1 MRESIDIKK
10 ELPAITGQILHEDL
24 TETLLSDYQAEM
36 EALDGGKIEAAYR
49 AGISALSAGLN
60 EKQAEMLRAF
70 ERLSEQM
77 LRYAAQFGF
86 AQGVHAG
93 FRLQLVGDA
102 PRYFFETLA
111 EQEFLHPTKP
121 PYAMWRTESLA
132 LMQSLQDELGDILR
146 AHAVSVESRWDECSY
161 GILRHAFYLGCRYA
175 VFLTQGNEPPLWIN
189 EKLWQVRQAM
199 GFSHNP

>member
-1 MRESIDIKK
+1 MDIKK
-10 ELPAITGQILHEDL
+10 ELPAITGRILHEDL
-24 TETLLSDYQAEM
+24 IETLLSDYQAEM
-36 EALDGGKIEAAYR
+36 EEMDGGRIEAAYR

-60 EKQAEMLRAF
+60 EKQAEMLRSF

-77 LRYAAQFGF
+77 LHYAAQFGF

-111 EQEFLHPTKP
+111 EEEFLHPTKP
-121 PYAMWRTESLA
+121 PYAVWRAESLA

-146 AHAVSVESRWDECSY
+146 AHAVSVESYWDERGY

-175 VFLTQGNEPPLWIN
+175 VFLTQGSEPPLWVN
-189 EKLWQVRQAM
+189 EKLRQVGQAM
-199 GFSHNP
+199 GFRYRLIHR